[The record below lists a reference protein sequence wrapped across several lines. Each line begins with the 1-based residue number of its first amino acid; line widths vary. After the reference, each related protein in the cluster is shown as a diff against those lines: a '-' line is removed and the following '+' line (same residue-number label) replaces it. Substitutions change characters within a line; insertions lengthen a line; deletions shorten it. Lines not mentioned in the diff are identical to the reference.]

1 MKLICARG
9 RPAGRGAGGGELFAK
24 SVEKSTALVLGVD
37 HQTIQKL
44 ETTCSSGISNYL
56 YDDIFVLVLGVL
68 HH

>member
-9 RPAGRGAGGGELFAK
+9 RPAGAGGELFAK
-24 SVEKSTALVLGVD
+24 SVEESTALVLGVD

>member
-9 RPAGRGAGGGELFAK
+9 RPAGRGGGELFAK
-24 SVEKSTALVLGVD
+24 SVEESTALVLGVD

>member
-24 SVEKSTALVLGVD
+24 SVEESTALVLGVD

-44 ETTCSSGISNYL
+44 ETTCSSGISYYL
-56 YDDIFVLVLGVL
+56 YDDIFVLVLGL
-68 HH
+68 LNH

>member
-9 RPAGRGAGGGELFAK
+9 RPAGRGELFAK
-24 SVEKSTALVLGVD
+24 SVEESTALVLGVD

>member
-9 RPAGRGAGGGELFAK
+9 RPAGRGGGGGELFAK
-24 SVEKSTALVLGVD
+24 SVEESTALVLGVD